1 MQEWIGVGPSASS
14 QYKNF
19 RYTNVNS
26 ILQWK
31 KGIDSGEFNRYD
43 QVKLSTEDIALD
55 EILFGIRMNAGVNV
69 KNNIHLRKLSALFY
83 NLHQNGLVN
92 FDGNHLSLTK
102 SGRLLCDAIESEI
115 FNQ

>member
-31 KGIDSGEFNRYD
+31 DGINSGKFNRYD
-43 QVKLSTEDIALD
+43 QVKLSQEDIALD

-69 KNNIHLRKLSALFY
+69 KNNIHLHKFSELFSK
-83 NLHQNGLVN
+83 LHQNGLVN
-92 FDGNHLSLTK
+92 FDGNHLSLTQ